1 MKYEISYNQTNY
13 ELLIEGDKVQLL
25 QDDKVVS
32 VAAMSDLHLAN
43 FKVEK
48 NKNQHFIKLKSNHFS
63 LGIKP
68 YEEGRIEGDKQQI
81 SPQIESPMPG
91 KILEICV
98 EEGDEI
104 KEGDLLATMEAM
116 KMVYEI
122 SSPADA
128 RVEKINI
135 QKGQMVALSEKMI
148 ELGFK

>member
-1 MKYEISYNQTNY
+1 
-13 ELLIEGDKVQLL
+13 
-25 QDDKVVS
+25 
-32 VAAMSDLHLAN
+32 MSDLHLAN